1 MSMQEKNKKTTSTA
15 SIKTQTRT
23 RKPTAEK
30 TADDKELVMTIPESV
45 EPNTVPMS
53 ETAATK
59 KPRKSASRI
68 ITKNGEIDTPVAD
81 SVSAVI
87 DSSVFDDD
95 VTEEPIAGY
104 YHKSM
109 TIDSAMLSLSLIHI

>member
-1 MSMQEKNKKTTSTA
+1 MQEKNKKTTSTA

-95 VTEEPIAGY
+95 VTEEPIEIGRA
-104 YHKSM
+104 SCRERVS
-109 TIDSAMLSLSLIHI
+109 TTV